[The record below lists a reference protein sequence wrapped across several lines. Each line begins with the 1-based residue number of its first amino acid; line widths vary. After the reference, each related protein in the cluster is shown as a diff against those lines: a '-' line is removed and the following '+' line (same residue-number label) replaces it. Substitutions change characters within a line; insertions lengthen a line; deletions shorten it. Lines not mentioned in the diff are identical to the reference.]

1 MTDKITILIVDD
13 EKDIC
18 DQISGLLKDDG
29 FLTFSANNSD
39 DAIKYLKSEKINL
52 VILDIWLNNSKLDG
66 FKTLEKIKKLNE
78 LIPIIMISGHGNIE
92 TAVSAIKQGAYD
104 FIEKPF
110 DSDILLFKV
119 NKALE
124 NIDLKEEIKKL
135 TNDNE
140 QFFVRNSDI
149 TKKLYTII
157 SKISKTESTI
167 LLSGSS
173 GSGKEVVAK
182 EIHNLSNRKNKP
194 FGILSCAN
202 LDPETLE
209 KKLFGTEGKDN
220 LIQVGILEKLN
231 GGTILFDQIE
241 DLPLKSQGKIIRFLE
256 DQKITRIGGNNSI
269 LINVRIIAIT
279 KVNLVK
285 LIEEKKFRE
294 DLYFKLNVMPIIVP
308 SLEKRSED
316 ILDLCNIFANDY
328 IIKNNLKSKFFSIDC
343 IEYFKT
349 VKFPGNVRQL
359 KNLVEWILIM
369 LSDSKRNEIKYN
381 DLPEEIKIYLNNKSL
396 DESNSL
402 SKDFTEHS
410 LKDAK
415 EIFEKKFIEYH
426 LLRFNHNILK
436 VSEFIGM
443 ERTALY
449 RKIKN
454 LKINQEKEK

>member
-1 MTDKITILIVDD
+1 MNNKITILIVDD

-18 DQISGLLKDDG
+18 DQISGLLQDDG

-39 DAIKYLKSEKINL
+39 DAIKYLKVEKINL
-52 VILDIWLNNSKLDG
+52 VVLDIWLNNSKLDG
-66 FKTLEKIKKLNE
+66 FKTLEKIKKLND
-78 LIPIIMISGHGNIE
+78 LIPVIMISGHGNIE

-124 NIDLKEEIKKL
+124 NTDLKIEIKKL
-135 TNDNE
+135 TNNNE
-140 QFFVRNSDI
+140 QIFVKNSDI
-149 TKKLYTII
+149 TQKLYTII

-167 LLSGSS
+167 LLSGPS
-173 GSGKEVVAK
+173 GSGKEIVAK
-182 EIHNLSNRKNKP
+182 EIHNLSNRKNQP

-202 LDPETLE
+202 LDPEILE
-209 KKLFGTEGKDN
+209 KKLFGIEGKDN
-220 LIQVGILEKLN
+220 LIQIGILEKLN

-256 DQKITRIGGNNSI
+256 DQKILRIGGNNSI

-279 KVNLVK
+279 KVDLVK
-285 LIEEKKFRE
+285 LIEKKKFRE
-294 DLYFKLNVMPIIVP
+294 DLYFKLNVMPIVVP
-308 SLEKRSED
+308 SLDERIED
-316 ILDLCNIFANDY
+316 IFELCNIFANDY
-328 IIKNNLKSKFFSIDC
+328 IIKNNLKSKFFSTEC

-369 LSDSKRNEIKYN
+369 LSDIKKNEIMYN
-381 DLPEEIKIYLNNKSL
+381 DLPEEIKIYLSNNSPDDL
-396 DESNSL
+396 NNL
-402 SKDFTEHS
+402 SKDYKDHS

-426 LLRFNHNILK
+426 LLRFNQNISK
-436 VSEFIGM
+436 VSEIIGM

-454 LKINQEKEK
+454 LKINLEKEK

>member
-29 FLTFSANNSD
+29 FLTFAANNSD
-39 DAIKYLKSEKINL
+39 DAIKYLKLEEINL

-124 NIDLKEEIKKL
+124 NIDLKREIKKL
-135 TNDNE
+135 TNNNE
-140 QFFVRNSDI
+140 QLFVRNSDI
-149 TKKLYTII
+149 TKNLYTTI

-167 LLSGSS
+167 LLSGAS
-173 GSGKEVVAK
+173 GSGKEIVAK

-202 LDPETLE
+202 LDPESLE
-209 KKLFGTEGKDN
+209 KKLFGIEGKDN
-220 LIQVGILEKLN
+220 LIQIGILEKLN

-256 DQKITRIGGNNSI
+256 DQKIIRIGGNNSI

-285 LIEEKKFRE
+285 LIEEKKLTAGHAKILVGVENSLHIAYKILEKKLSVRQTENFVKI
-294 DLYFKLNVMPIIVP
+294 FKGKKISSIQHKDPNIKKLELEVSDKIGLNVLMQNV
-308 SLEKRSED
+308 L
-316 ILDLCNIFANDY
+316 
-328 IIKNNLKSKFFSIDC
+328 
-343 IEYFKT
+343 
-349 VKFPGNVRQL
+349 VKICL
-359 KNLVEWILIM
+359 W
-369 LSDSKRNEIKYN
+369 
-381 DLPEEIKIYLNNKSL
+381 
-396 DESNSL
+396 
-402 SKDFTEHS
+402 
-410 LKDAK
+410 A
-415 EIFEKKFIEYH
+415 
-426 LLRFNHNILK
+426 
-436 VSEFIGM
+436 
-443 ERTALY
+443 
-449 RKIKN
+449 
-454 LKINQEKEK
+454 